1 MSAKIERDGAVWLA
15 GEASGDFIASL
26 VLPEV
31 ARRMDGA
38 LQYGIGGPKMAA
50 AGFRAWH
57 DISELSVR
65 GYVEVLAHLPRL
77 FRLRRSLEQ
86 RIADSLPRVFVGVD
100 APDFNLDLEEKLR
113 RRKIPVVHMV
123 SPSIWAWRPERIQ
136 NIRRAV
142 DHMLLV
148 FPFEKEI
155 YRRADI
161 PATFVGHP
169 LAGIIPDTPDV
180 EGARAQFGLTGTTR
194 PVLCVMPGS
203 RNAELEGCG
212 AIFLDAVNRLVKR
225 IGEVE
230 ILVPLLNEEAV
241 GKFTMMLK
249 SYPQLEHLVRTGIGT
264 SHRMIEAADAVLVAS
279 GTAALEC
286 ALYKKPMVVGY
297 KMPGLTG
304 LLMEKKGLI
313 DCVSLPNILLGEKV
327 VPEFLQFFCEPDQIS
342 WALQDA
348 LLDEA
353 NRARLFERFSALH
366 ASLKADTANLAADV
380 IMSLAK

>member
-1 MSAKIERDGAVWLA
+1 M
-15 GEASGDFIASL
+15 
-26 VLPEV
+26 
-31 ARRMDGA
+31 
-38 LQYGIGGPKMAA
+38 
-50 AGFRAWH
+50 
-57 DISELSVR
+57 
-65 GYVEVLAHLPRL
+65 
-77 FRLRRSLEQ
+77 
-86 RIADSLPRVFVGVD
+86 
-100 APDFNLDLEEKLR
+100 N
-113 RRKIPVVHMV
+113 
-123 SPSIWAWRPERIQ
+123 
-136 NIRRAV
+136 
-142 DHMLLV
+142 MLLV